1 MHPRRVYLAVAACAL
16 VVYTGALWNTFA
28 FDDVY
33 IVVLNPFVREPG
45 AWWRAFAEP
54 YWAGNLT
61 GTLYRPLT
69 VASFALDWLLDGPVW
84 FHAVNMLWHAG
95 ASVAVAVLARRWAG
109 WQAGLAAGVLFAVH
123 PVHVEAVANVVGR
136 NELMAACFT
145 LLALYAAL
153 ERQSVVWC
161 ATAFALGLLSK
172 ENAVVTPA
180 LVVWAWLLGIGRPE
194 RRKMAAFVASWAL
207 VGAAYGAVRWAVLHP
222 YAGWE
227 AVAPVFKGES
237 PVTVRLT
244 ALAAL
249 ADVVRLLLFPLHLR
263 ADYSPIERTA
273 VHSAFDLRF
282 LLGLALLL
290 GWAALVRLAWR
301 RGRRIE
307 ALGLGWIGI
316 AYLPVANLLFPVG
329 ILVAE
334 RTLYLPS
341 GGLAVALGALL
352 RDLQPRRLAVALG
365 IVLVLGGAR
374 TALRVPI
381 WRNDRTVALSM
392 LRDAP
397 WSYRSH
403 DYTGWQLYWAR
414 DTERALGSWLLAGR
428 IFDRDQGVFLA
439 GAIAAY
445 SLGRPHLADS
455 LLALANKACAS
466 CPTTYRNMA
475 RAARLRGDSLA
486 ADSLFARAARLP
498 PP

>member
-1 MHPRRVYLAVAACAL
+1 M
-16 VVYTGALWNTFA
+16 
-28 FDDVY
+28 
-33 IVVLNPFVREPG
+33 
-45 AWWRAFAEP
+45 
-54 YWAGNLT
+54 
-61 GTLYRPLT
+61 
-69 VASFALDWLLDGPVW
+69 
-84 FHAVNMLWHAG
+84 
-95 ASVAVAVLARRWAG
+95 
-109 WQAGLAAGVLFAVH
+109 
-123 PVHVEAVANVVGR
+123 
-136 NELMAACFT
+136 
-145 LLALYAAL
+145 
-153 ERQSVVWC
+153 
-161 ATAFALGLLSK
+161 
-172 ENAVVTPA
+172 
-180 LVVWAWLLGIGRPE
+180 
-194 RRKMAAFVASWAL
+194 
-207 VGAAYGAVRWAVLHP
+207 
-222 YAGWE
+222 
-227 AVAPVFKGES
+227 
-237 PVTVRLT
+237 RLT

-329 ILVAE
+329 LLVAE